1 MCSTCGW
8 PVSYLY
14 LTLLLPFG
22 HVIVRD
28 RPVTIGVE
36 SKGWTIEGL
45 FAGEIFSVNTRCKV
59 SISASG
65 NRNAECEI
73 ETTTARWGSLDT
85 KRERVRLLVRP
96 DLRSFFKVDLDSGA
110 VSISQCECMFQVMDH
125 AAKQRSWWR
134 RELEPIDHT
143 KSIKI
148 LGFDA
153 PTGNLKWTITS
164 VKEGEPPSTQFEV
177 PR

>member
-1 MCSTCGW
+1 M
-8 PVSYLY
+8 
-14 LTLLLPFG
+14 LPFG
-22 HVIVRD
+22 HEIVRD

-59 SISASG
+59 SISASR

-73 ETTTARWGSLDT
+73 ETTTARWGLLET

-110 VSISQCECMFQVMDH
+110 VSISQCECVFQVMEH
-125 AAKQRSWWR
+125 AAKQRSWSK

-143 KSIKI
+143 TSIKI

-153 PTGNLKWTITS
+153 LTGNVKWTITS
-164 VKEGEPPSTQFEV
+164 VKEGEPPASKFTI